1 MAINF
6 PSSPTNGQVYTD
18 TTSAMT
24 WVYSTTDT
32 AWSGSFNRSNYV
44 SQTFTATAGQ
54 TSFTVTGGYLPT
66 LIEVYQ
72 NGVLL
77 VNGTDV
83 TVTSGTAVVLA
94 VGAVVGD
101 IIQVIGNSTFNAAA
115 IDASAITAG
124 TLAVARGGTG
134 ASTLTAN
141 NVVLGNGTSAVQ
153 TVAPGTNGNVLTSNG
168 TTWTSATPAASPV
181 INSQTFTSTPSAPGW
196 TKPAGYSANSRV
208 LIQAWGGGGSGGKGS
223 AVGATAAGG
232 GGYNERWMTLSDMG
246 ATETI
251 TIGAGGTA
259 VTAIGPGNAGGTTT
273 VGSLVSA
280 YGGGAGISG
289 NGGGGGGGQ
298 LSAGTRGDVK
308 PAEFASGVGNTG
320 FPGAPWPTLVDTNA
334 SASAPGMGGQ
344 QTTAIL
350 TATTNGF
357 PAFMH
362 GGGGGG
368 ASGTTGG
375 AGGASVWGGGGGG
388 GAGSSTAG
396 AGGASSFGGAGGAG
410 SVAGNGTAGTQPG
423 GGGGATR
430 SGTSTGAGGA
440 GQVIITVFPA

>member
-134 ASTLTAN
+134 ASTLAAN

-168 TTWTSATPAASPV
+168 TTWTSTAPTLAV
-181 INSQTFTSTPSAPGW
+181 INAQTFNTTPSAPGW

-208 LIQAWGGGGSGGKGS
+208 LIQAWGGGGSGSRNSTAGS
-223 AVGATAAGG
+223 CGGGGG

-251 TIGAGGTA
+251 TIGAGGASRTGSNQAGAQGGDTSVGSLITA
-259 VTAIGPGNAGGTTT
+259 YGGAGGT
-273 VGSLVSA
+273 VS
-280 YGGGAGISG
+280 S
-289 NGGGGGGGQ
+289 GGGGGGGQ
-298 LSAGTRGDVK
+298 LSAGST
-308 PAEFASGVGNTG
+308 T
-320 FPGAPWPTLVDTNA
+320 
-334 SASAPGMGGQ
+334 APGRPLIQTDESGGAFKQ
-344 QTTAIL
+344 GGGSGTVTTANINDAL
-350 TATTNGF
+350 F
-357 PAFMH
+357 H
-362 GGGGGG
+362 GGGGGYG
-368 ASGTTGG
+368 TAAAGSGSS
-375 AGGASVWGGGGGG
+375 SVWGGGGGG
-388 GAGSSTAG
+388 GGNATAAAGT
-396 AGGASSFGGAGGAG
+396 SSFGGNGGAGGAT
-410 SVAGNGTAGTQPG
+410 GTAGTQPG
-423 GGGGATR
+423 GGGGGGTAT
-430 SGTSTGAGGA
+430 SGAGAA
-440 GQVIITVFPA
+440 GRVIITVFPA